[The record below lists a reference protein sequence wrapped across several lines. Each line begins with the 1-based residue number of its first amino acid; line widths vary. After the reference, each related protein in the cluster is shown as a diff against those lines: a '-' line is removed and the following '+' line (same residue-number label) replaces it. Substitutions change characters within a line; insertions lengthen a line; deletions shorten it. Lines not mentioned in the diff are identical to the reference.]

1 MDEILRRISS
11 TDVMCKE
18 EENNMSCGRGG
29 RIDYGNEGDT
39 EPS

>member
-18 EENNMSCGRGG
+18 EENMSCGRGG
-29 RIDYGNEGDT
+29 RIDFGNDGDT